1 MSGVRVAPVTQ
12 HGITYFGFRWNYV
25 LCDWG
30 GSVILV
36 SSFDVGRLIH
46 NKGWLL
52 ALRLFFLASNAS
64 LIMEKSK
71 CRRLLFVWFGRTLD
85 ETDNS
90 TTVFLFH
97 RFDESWPYQWFWSS
111 VGVDL
116 ELSSESLDITTF
128 SSSSFG
134 FITSMGLEV
143 AIPVAPHLLC
153 FEVVGPVGSLSRGKS
168 NNHSLDIGLSD
179 VSPQQGSLPR
189 VECPVASP
197 RYILSSF
204 MFWLRQGPTLMTF
217 RGLLLSSWRRWEGKS
232 ATLPSQSRMPLLV
245 CGLSCFAGLN
255 GFDFIFL
262 RRFIIDQCS

>member
-1 MSGVRVAPVTQ
+1 MLILRRPILGGSRSVLFRLNSPWTSKDRIISASFLYLPDVGCRVAPVTQ
-12 HGITYFGFRWNYV
+12 HGITYFVFRWNYV

-90 TTVFLFH
+90 TTEFLFH
-97 RFDESWPYQWFWSS
+97 RFDESWPYQWFWFSAG
-111 VGVDL
+111 VGL

-128 SSSSFG
+128 SSSF
-134 FITSMGLEV
+134 L
-143 AIPVAPHLLC
+143 
-153 FEVVGPVGSLSRGKS
+153 
-168 NNHSLDIGLSD
+168 
-179 VSPQQGSLPR
+179 
-189 VECPVASP
+189 
-197 RYILSSF
+197 IL
-204 MFWLRQGPTLMTF
+204 
-217 RGLLLSSWRRWEGKS
+217 
-232 ATLPSQSRMPLLV
+232 
-245 CGLSCFAGLN
+245 
-255 GFDFIFL
+255 
-262 RRFIIDQCS
+262 